1 MIFSQKN
8 SYKSLPFARN
18 RGRTMLFAGRSWVS
32 SEVLSGY
39 ESPTMTVIRTVALT
53 GAAAM
58 VAAILAGL
66 VSGDF
71 TGEGSVILDLVWG
84 RVTLIDLY
92 IGLGL
97 FAVWIGFREKRP
109 LRRAAW
115 WLALIIL
122 GNLASALYVVIASF
136 QVATP
141 RELLLG
147 RQVAAE

>member
-1 MIFSQKN
+1 
-8 SYKSLPFARN
+8 
-18 RGRTMLFAGRSWVS
+18 MLFAGRSEVS
-32 SEVLSGY
+32 SEVLAGY
-39 ESPTMTVIRTVALT
+39 ESPVMTVIRTVALT

-58 VAAILAGL
+58 VAAILAGF

-71 TGEGSVILDLVWG
+71 TGEGSAILDLVWG

-109 LRRAAW
+109 LLRAAW

-136 QVATP
+136 QVSTP
-141 RELLLG
+141 RELLSG